1 LLIGPGGA
9 AATAA
14 LFLFRELRISL
25 KSNLHAGILRNVL
38 PTSGGGIV
46 IRTLVFAGILL
57 ACLIGAQGTPAEAAG
72 SLDECSKIQDDAAR
86 LRCYDEMAGR
96 KPRGAATE
104 TDVSPVETGKA
115 EAKAPPSYLSRKW
128 QLDEESRKG
137 RFAITTYKQ
146 NYLLPYTYNLT
157 QNKELYAAANP
168 GTEIQDYEAKFQISL
183 KVKLWESI
191 LGTNTDLWLGYT
203 QLSFWQVYNTDFSSP
218 FRETNYEPE
227 ILLNFRTDTDVFGL
241 MRNRFIQ
248 IGLNH
253 QSNGRGEPLSRS
265 WNRIVANFGFER
277 GDFDLVLKTWAR
289 IPESEENDD
298 NPDITSYLGYGEI
311 WLGYFWKDCHLG
323 AMFRNNLRFDENRSA
338 LQLELSFPLVE
349 RINGY
354 VQYFT
359 GYGESL
365 IDYNHYTNRIG
376 VGFMIRDW

>member
-1 LLIGPGGA
+1 M
-9 AATAA
+9 
-14 LFLFRELRISL
+14 
-25 KSNLHAGILRNVL
+25 
-38 PTSGGGIV
+38 
-46 IRTLVFAGILL
+46 IRTLLL
-57 ACLIGAQGTPAEAAG
+57 TAFVLASLCGTQGYSALAAAAA
-72 SLDECSKIQDDAAR
+72 SLDDCAKIDDDAAR
-86 LRCYDEMAGR
+86 LRCYDEAAGR
-96 KPRGAATE
+96 MPKEAPARVT
-104 TDVSPVETGKA
+104 PVEPAQVQPSKL
-115 EAKAPPSYLSRKW
+115 SYLSMKW
-128 QLDEESRKG
+128 QLDEESRKN
-137 RFAITTYKQ
+137 RFPITSYRQ
-146 NYLLPYTYNLT
+146 NYILPFTYNFN
-157 QNKELYAAANP
+157 QDKQLYEAANP
-168 GTEIQDYEAKFQISL
+168 GTEIDDAEIKFQISL
-183 KVKLWESI
+183 KVKLWQDI
-191 LGTNTDLWLGYT
+191 LGTNMDLWFAYT
-203 QLSFWQVYNTDFSSP
+203 QLSFWQFYNTEFSSP

-227 ILLNFRTDTDVFGL
+227 ILLNYRTDTDIFGL
-241 MRNRFIQ
+241 MRSRFIQ

-277 GDFDLVLKTWAR
+277 GDFDMVLKAWTR

-311 WLGYFWKDCHLG
+311 WLGYLWKDFHIA

-354 VQYFT
+354 VQYFV